1 MTCNRKADLQQLS
14 RFSTFNHLKI
24 EVRNNWINKRK
35 LYYSSPDEG
44 YVSPLKKPLSP
55 KALSPD
61 LECFTDHYSPFV
73 GQQSASSYPEPLP
86 KKQNVGSAVN
96 QPVNS
101 RLHCEHIKQC
111 GSSTDPG
118 GEEIVQKHITSEN
131 ILFNFS
137 PVFDYD
143 LDAVCYLSPINT
155 CTAAGNLDPAESC
168 TAPHCNTFPEKQ
180 FPAVQHLEEMER
192 RVGRESLRVSDD
204 RGYVSLSSINDHK
217 GDGLLNSKQLTGNSN
232 PRLRVV
238 ENGCHPQRSPKP
250 QHKKQTVTS
259 GSFTVAVDDLSPA
272 VSGPYVEPVT
282 SVESLE
288 SETEGVWDIGPPM
301 LESSPY
307 GTVRPNTA
315 GDRSLASESSGC
327 STEDTN
333 LEDTWKNI
341 LPLQVQVKSKVVVP
355 CQQTTK
361 PEEESRARTAKCSGT
376 QRPVIFG
383 RRSDWEKKKR
393 LYVHSVIRH
402 MQEKQGAHNG
412 VMSEL
417 LSVMNRVAGER
428 AGKDGKR
435 WQHPSDFTRRNYQ
448 SRFGTK
454 PEMTLREWQRKNYGS
469 HERFSKVP
477 KQFERCHCPRV

>member
-118 GEEIVQKHITSEN
+118 
-131 ILFNFS
+131 
-137 PVFDYD
+137 
-143 LDAVCYLSPINT
+143 
-155 CTAAGNLDPAESC
+155 AGNLDPAESC